1 VKDTS
6 IRASL
11 RCNLV
16 YGLDLFEA
24 FLDHGLAL
32 VHLKNRSR
40 CSPARPNAELATAAE
55 EALVIGQT
63 DIEGFSTDPRRFLG
77 YTLPVYFENLE
88 DQMRTF

>member
-24 FLDHGLAL
+24 FLDRGLAL
-32 VHLKNRSR
+32 VHLKNRS
-40 CSPARPNAELATAAE
+40 CSPNAELATAAE

-63 DIEGFSTDPRRFLG
+63 DIEGFSTDAEVSSL
-77 YTLPVYFENLE
+77 
-88 DQMRTF
+88 

>member
-24 FLDHGLAL
+24 FLDRGLAL
-32 VHLKNRSR
+32 VHLKNRS
-40 CSPARPNAELATAAE
+40 CSPNAELATAAK

-63 DIEGFSTDPRRFLG
+63 DIEGFSTDARRFLA